1 MPALLRNGRTH
12 ERTRVRV
19 RRTRA
24 QGAHGRVVE
33 RAAGVGREGLLARRE
48 RDRRRGGLPPNDH
61 FPGRDPLRRPSRL
74 DHRWLCQD
82 ALPRRGDASRE
93 AHHARLIEPV
103 ARYRDHAPVHR
114 ARLHERIVRHH
125 RDRIRRAAVPVVD
138 VGDVDVRH
146 VDVGDVDVGHVHV
159 ADVRVAH
166 VIGGVVRLF
175 RREREPGYAPTAA
188 GADRHAPVAPAHEHD
203 QRRRVHRSSDHAA
216 RHPGP
221 PVAHVHPATVV
232 KRREAP
238 RRVVDPRPAPRLHP
252 GPVAVAVRRPA
263 RGHGAWHPHR
273 TVVRRRTP
281 LAVVV
286 QVLVTDHVARHVA
299 RRARVV
305 PAAVAAGAPVFPVVR
320 ADRVA
325 DVVGRGIAADDHGR
339 LLRVHRECR
348 T

>member
-1 MPALLRNGRTH
+1 M
-12 ERTRVRV
+12 
-19 RRTRA
+19 
-24 QGAHGRVVE
+24 
-33 RAAGVGREGLLARRE
+33 
-48 RDRRRGGLPPNDH
+48 
-61 FPGRDPLRRPSRL
+61 
-74 DHRWLCQD
+74 
-82 ALPRRGDASRE
+82 
-93 AHHARLIEPV
+93 
-103 ARYRDHAPVHR
+103 
-114 ARLHERIVRHH
+114 RHH
-125 RDRIRRAAVPVVD
+125 RDRIRGAAVPVVD

-146 VDVGDVDVGHVHV
+146 VDVRDVDVGHVHV

-286 QVLVTDHVARHVA
+286 QVLV
-299 RRARVV
+299 
-305 PAAVAAGAPVFPVVR
+305 PAAVTAGAPVLPVVR